1 MRKSKKNQDWN
12 GTENSIFVTNGCS
25 SHSQTPR
32 QPHDFY
38 ATDPQA
44 IDGLL
49 NFYQLPNPI
58 LEPCCG
64 NGSLSRRLEEFGYTV
79 ISEDLFEYGF
89 GTSGI
94 DFLQRN
100 TMPDDCEC
108 ILTNPPYSQALD
120 FVLHALDILPMG
132 GLLCMFL
139 KTTFLEGQRRYHD
152 LFSQYPPEAILQ
164 FVSRIPCAKNGEF
177 SAMNG
182 SAVSY
187 AWFVWRKG
195 SYSSY
200 PIVMWIE

>member
-1 MRKSKKNQDWN
+1 MKKNKKDWN
-12 GTENSIFVTNGCS
+12 GNSTSVFSTGGFS

-32 QPHDFY
+32 QIHDFY

-64 NGSLSRRLEEFGYTV
+64 DGSLSKRLMDFGYTV
-79 ISEDLFEYGF
+79 VSEDLYDYGF
-89 GTSGI
+89 GCSGM

-108 ILTNPPYSQALD
+108 ILTNPPYNQALD

-139 KTTFLEGQRRYHD
+139 KTTFLEGQRRYHS

-164 FVSRIPCAKNGEF
+164 FVSRIPCAKNGDF

-195 SYSSY
+195 SYSSF

>member
-1 MRKSKKNQDWN
+1 MKKNKKDWN
-12 GTENSIFVTNGCS
+12 GNSTSVFSTGGFS

-32 QPHDFY
+32 QIHDFY
-38 ATDPQA
+38 ATHPRA

-49 NFYQLPNPI
+49 SVYQLPPLI

-100 TMPDDCEC
+100 TMPVGCSC
-108 ILTNPPYSQALD
+108 ILTNPPFNQALD
-120 FVLHALDILPMG
+120 FVLHALNILPIG
-132 GLLCMFL
+132 GLCCMFL

-152 LFSQYPPEAILQ
+152 LFSQFPPESVLQ
-164 FVSRIPCAKNGEF
+164 FVKRIACAKNGDF
-177 SAMNG
+177 SEMNG
-182 SAVSY
+182 SAISY

-195 SYSSY
+195 SYGQ
-200 PIVMWIE
+200 PLVRWIE

>member
-1 MRKSKKNQDWN
+1 MKKNKKDWN
-12 GTENSIFVTNGCS
+12 GNSTSVFSTGGFS
-25 SHSQTPR
+25 SHSKTPR
-32 QPHDFY
+32 QIHDFY
-38 ATDPQA
+38 ATHPRA

-49 NFYQLPNPI
+49 SVYQLPPLI

-64 NGSLSRRLEEFGYTV
+64 DGSLSKRLIDFGYTV
-79 ISEDLFEYGF
+79 FSEDLYDYGF
-89 GTSGI
+89 GCSGM

-100 TMPDDCEC
+100 KMPVGCSC
-108 ILTNPPYSQALD
+108 ILTNPPYNQALD
-120 FVLHALDILPMG
+120 FVLHALDILPMD

-152 LFSQYPPEAILQ
+152 LFKQFPPESVLQ

-177 SAMNG
+177 SAKNG

-195 SYSSY
+195 SYSSF
-200 PIVMWIE
+200 PIVKWIE

>member
-1 MRKSKKNQDWN
+1 MKKNKKDWN
-12 GTENSIFVTNGCS
+12 GNSTSVFSTGGFS

-32 QPHDFY
+32 QIHDFY
-38 ATDPQA
+38 ATHPRA

-49 NFYQLPNPI
+49 SVYQLPPLI

-100 TMPDDCEC
+100 TMPVGCSC
-108 ILTNPPYSQALD
+108 IVTNPPYNQALD

-139 KTTFLEGQRRYHD
+139 KTTFLEGQRRYHS
-152 LFSQYPPEAILQ
+152 LFSMYQPEAILQ
-164 FVSRIPCAKNGEF
+164 FVSRIPCAKNGDF
-177 SAMNG
+177 SAMKS

-195 SYSSY
+195 SYGQSL
-200 PIVMWIE
+200 VRWIE

>member
-1 MRKSKKNQDWN
+1 MRKSKKDWN
-12 GTENSIFVTNGCS
+12 GNSTSVFSTGGFS

-32 QPHDFY
+32 QIHDFY
-38 ATDPQA
+38 ATHPRA

-49 NFYQLPNPI
+49 SVYQLPPLI

-64 NGSLSRRLEEFGYTV
+64 DGSLSRRLEELGYSV
-79 ISEDLFEYGF
+79 ISEDLYEYNF
-89 GTSGI
+89 GTSGM

-108 ILTNPPYSQALD
+108 ILTNPPYNQALD

-152 LFSQYPPEAILQ
+152 LFSQYPPESVLQ
-164 FVSRIPCAKNGEF
+164 FVKRIACAKNGDF
-177 SAMNG
+177 SAMKS